1 MPSRSCGSC
10 IGLGILVS
18 ALVHGLGL
26 SLLLQRQPPTL
37 EAGAEAG
44 LELELALFAPT
55 GGGLTPVTPSAP
67 DTAPAPPAPPAPPAA
82 EAAPLTEPEPAPAP
96 PAEQSP
102 PPRAMPEPL
111 VSPSVVED
119 KPTPPPEARPKPMA
133 PSQAK
138 PKSTPQPKPTPKPK
152 PKPTSKPVEPLPS
165 RPPQS
170 TTEAK
175 RTPQADQ
182 VPPDAPP
189 GPGTGPTRPA
199 AGPNGDEKGTA
210 ARGTNTEG
218 AFLAELQ
225 RAIIRHQRYPEQAR
239 REGRQ
244 GSATLSFVLLGD
256 GRFDQVRVARSSGD
270 RDLDQAAI
278 ESLQRL
284 GRFRPIPLDLGRDR
298 WPLSVVIRF
307 NLH

>member
-44 LELELALFAPT
+44 LELELALFAPA
-55 GGGLTPVTPSAP
+55 GGGLAPVTPSAP
-67 DTAPAPPAPPAPPAA
+67 DTALAPPAPPTT
-82 EAAPLTEPEPAPAP
+82 EAMPLAEPEPAPAP
-96 PAEQSP
+96 PAEQPPSP
-102 PPRAMPEPL
+102 QTTPEPL

-119 KPTPPPEARPKPMA
+119 QPTPPPVAKPKPTS
-133 PSQAK
+133 PPQAK
-138 PKSTPQPKPTPKPK
+138 PKAAAQPKPK
-152 PKPTSKPVEPLPS
+152 PKPKPAEPSPP
-165 RPPQS
+165 RPPQPPAA
-170 TTEAK
+170 AK

-182 VPPDAPP
+182 VPLDAPP
-189 GPGTGPTRPA
+189 GPGKGLAQSA
-199 AGPNGDEKGTA
+199 AGATGEEKGSSP
-210 ARGTNTEG
+210 RGTNTEG
-218 AFLAELQ
+218 AYLAELQ

-256 GRFDQVRVARSSGD
+256 GRFDKVRVAQSSGD

-284 GRFRPIPLDLGRDR
+284 GRFRPIPLELGRDR

-307 NLH
+307 NLQ

>member
-1 MPSRSCGSC
+1 
-10 IGLGILVS
+10 
-18 ALVHGLGL
+18 
-26 SLLLQRQPPTL
+26 
-37 EAGAEAG
+37 
-44 LELELALFAPT
+44 
-55 GGGLTPVTPSAP
+55 
-67 DTAPAPPAPPAPPAA
+67 
-82 EAAPLTEPEPAPAP
+82 
-96 PAEQSP
+96 
-102 PPRAMPEPL
+102 MPEPR
-111 VSPSVVED
+111 VSPFVAED
-119 KPTPPPEARPKPMA
+119 EPIPSSEAQPKPPA
-133 PSQAK
+133 LSQAK
-138 PKSTPQPKPTPKPK
+138 PKSTPQPKPSPKPK

-175 RTPQADQ
+175 RTPQGDQ
-182 VPPDAPP
+182 VPLDAPP
-189 GPGTGPTRPA
+189 GPGKGPAQSA
-199 AGPNGDEKGTA
+199 AGPTGDEKGTA
-210 ARGTNTEG
+210 ARGTNSEG

-239 REGRQ
+239 LEGRQ

>member
-26 SLLLQRQPPTL
+26 YLLLQRQPPTL
-37 EAGAEAG
+37 EAGVEAG

-67 DTAPAPPAPPAPPAA
+67 DTAPAPPAPPAA
-82 EAAPLTEPEPAPAP
+82 EAAPLAEPEPAPVR
-96 PAEQSP
+96 PAEQPP

-119 KPTPPPEARPKPMA
+119 KPTPPPEAKPKPIA

-138 PKSTPQPKPTPKPK
+138 PKSTPQPKPTPAPK
-152 PKPTSKPVEPLPS
+152 TTLKPTSKPAEPSPP

-182 VPPDAPP
+182 VPLDASP
-189 GPGTGPTRPA
+189 GPGKGPTRPA
-199 AGPNGDEKGTA
+199 AGASGGEKGTSV
-210 ARGTNTEG
+210 RGTNTEG

-278 ESLQRL
+278 ESLHRL
-284 GRFRPIPLDLGRDR
+284 GRFRPIPLELGRDR

-307 NLH
+307 NLQ

>member
-10 IGLGILVS
+10 IGLGILIS

-44 LELELALFAPT
+44 LELELALFAPA
-55 GGGLTPVTPSAP
+55 GGGLAPVTPSA
-67 DTAPAPPAPPAPPAA
+67 TLA
-82 EAAPLTEPEPAPAP
+82 EPEPAPVP

-111 VSPSVVED
+111 LSPSLVED
-119 KPTPPPEARPKPMA
+119 KPTPPPEAQPKPMA

-175 RTPQADQ
+175 RPPQADQ
-182 VPPDAPP
+182 LPPDAPP

>member
-1 MPSRSCGSC
+1 MPRRLCGSC

-44 LELELALFAPT
+44 LELELALFAPA
-55 GGGLTPVTPSAP
+55 GGSLVPVLPSAP
-67 DTAPAPPAPPAPPAA
+67 DTAPAPPATEAVPLAA
-82 EAAPLTEPEPAPAP
+82 PEPAPMP
-96 PAEQSP
+96 PAEQP
-102 PPRAMPEPL
+102 PPTRAMPESL
-111 VSPSVVED
+111 ISPSVVED
-119 KPTPPPEARPKPMA
+119 RPAPPPE
-133 PSQAK
+133 AK
-138 PKSTPQPKPTPKPK
+138 PKSTAPSQTKPKSTAQPKPTPKPK
-152 PKPTSKPVEPLPS
+152 PASKPAEPSPP
-165 RPPQS
+165 RPPQPPAV
-170 TTEAK
+170 AK
-175 RTPQADQ
+175 RSPRADQ
-182 VPPDAPP
+182 VPPDASP
-189 GPGTGPTRPA
+189 GPEAGQVRPA
-199 AGPNGDEKGTA
+199 VGATGDEKGTA

-218 AFLAELQ
+218 AYLAELQ
-225 RAIIRHQRYPEQAR
+225 RAIIRHQRYPEGAR

-256 GRFDQVRVARSSGD
+256 GRFDQVRVAGSSGD

-284 GRFRPIPLDLGRDR
+284 GRFRPIPLEFGRDR

-307 NLH
+307 NLQ